1 MTFSLPLSNL
11 LDMDISSIDEK
22 IDFNESE
29 IKNASIVI
37 DFLEENI
44 NFYTE
49 IIRMLKKKDSRLK
62 EKRQKLIDL
71 MIQKEIE
78 MNRHKNCYSV

>member
-11 LDMDISSIDEK
+11 LDMGISSIDEK

-78 MNRHKNCYSV
+78 MNRHKNCHSV

>member
-49 IIRMLKKKDSRLK
+49 IIRMLKKKRF
-62 EKRQKLIDL
+62 
-71 MIQKEIE
+71 
-78 MNRHKNCYSV
+78 

>member
-44 NFYTE
+44 NFYTK
-49 IIRMLKKKDSRLK
+49 IIRMLKKKRF
-62 EKRQKLIDL
+62 
-71 MIQKEIE
+71 
-78 MNRHKNCYSV
+78 